1 MSSTNKIAAI
11 IPARY
16 ASTRFPG
23 KPLID
28 LLGKS
33 MLQRVYEQVQKV
45 KEINDIYVATDD
57 SRIQNH
63 AQSWNAK
70 VVLTDPN
77 CQSGTERIIQA
88 MQILPSFD
96 YYINVQSDEPLIA
109 PEQIQQLIQ
118 LLLSLDKY
126 TATVATLKQKIYA
139 AEDIANVNIVKLV
152 TDNAN
157 KALYFSRLPI
167 PYIRNANSN
176 PLLNAPLYYKHIGI
190 YGFTRPALLQIAGLA
205 PHPLEMSEQLE
216 QLRWLANQ
224 IPIYTAE
231 THFPTQAI
239 DTPSDVPKVI
249 ALLKA
254 PPN

>member
-1 MSSTNKIAAI
+1 MSANYKIAAM

-33 MLQRVYEQVQKV
+33 MLQRVYEQVQKA
-45 KEINDIYVATDD
+45 KGIADIYIVTDD
-57 SRIQNH
+57 SRIQAH
-63 AQSWNAK
+63 AQSWGAK
-70 VVLTDPN
+70 VVLTDPK
-77 CQSGTERIIQA
+77 CQSGTERIIEA

-96 YYINVQSDEPLIA
+96 YYINIQGDEPLIA
-109 PEQIQQLIQ
+109 PKQIEELIQ
-118 LLLSLDKY
+118 LLLSLGKC
-126 TATVATLKQKIYA
+126 AAVATLKKKI
-139 AEDIANVNIVKLV
+139 ENPNDIANANIVKVV
-152 TDNAN
+152 TDSAH

-167 PYIRNANSN
+167 PYLREPDAIAS
-176 PLLNAPLYYKHIGI
+176 LKASIHYKHIGI
-190 YGFTRPALLQIAGLA
+190 YGFTRLALLQIASLT
-205 PHPLEMSEQLE
+205 PHPLEISEQLE

-231 THFPTQAI
+231 TDFPTLAI

-249 ALLKA
+249 ALLKTCSS
-254 PPN
+254 